1 MPKSVEKDLKTCYN
15 HRRSLT
21 EKRDKMNKLGVY
33 IHIPF
38 CIRKCLY
45 CDFCSFPD
53 KDGELMRRYV
63 AELCGRIG
71 GSEELR
77 GRRIDTLY
85 FGGGTP
91 TLLPIEFF
99 SEIFSAI
106 ERTATIDKGA
116 EVTAECNPATAELE
130 YLVSLRSMGVNRLSI
145 GLQSVHSGE
154 LEALGRVHS
163 FEDFKATFS
172 AARAAGFDNI
182 SADLMYGIPKQ
193 TLRSFEESIR
203 TLAALSP
210 EHISAY
216 GLKVEQG
223 TAFWK
228 MGDKLVLPDEDEECQ
243 MYLLM
248 CELLPKLG
256 YDKYE
261 ISNFSK
267 KGYESRHNLKYWQG
281 EEYLGFGLAAHSYLN
296 GERFGNSRDMG
307 SFLAGGN
314 IECERYSVSETE
326 AFNEYLMLS
335 MRLTRG
341 IGLREFSARAGK
353 GFYDR
358 FPFAEELLAKGYLT
372 ETDGRVAFTH
382 KGALVSNSI
391 LSDMMDFD

>member
-1 MPKSVEKDLKTCYN
+1 
-15 HRRSLT
+15 
-21 EKRDKMNKLGVY
+21 
-33 IHIPF
+33 
-38 CIRKCLY
+38 
-45 CDFCSFPD
+45 
-53 KDGELMRRYV
+53 MRRYV

-91 TLLPIEFF
+91 TLLPIELF
-99 SEIFSAI
+99 SEILSAV
-106 ERTATIDKGA
+106 ESTATLEQGA

-130 YLVSLRSMGVNRLSI
+130 YLRGLRNLGVNRLSI
-145 GLQSVHSGE
+145 GLQSVHGGE

-203 TLAALSP
+203 ALAALSP

-216 GLKVEQG
+216 GLKVEPG
-223 TAFWK
+223 TAFYK
-228 MGDKLVLPDEDEECQ
+228 MGDRLVLPTEDEECQ

-281 EEYLGFGLAAHSYLN
+281 EEYLGFGLAAHSFLG
-296 GERFGNSRDMG
+296 GERFGNSRDMRG
-307 SFLAGGN
+307 FLSGEN
-314 IECERYSVSETE
+314 IECERSALDERDRL
-326 AFNEYLMLS
+326 NEYIMLS
-335 MRLTRG
+335 MRLSRG
-341 IGLREFSARAGK
+341 LSVSELESRTGK
-353 GFYDR
+353 NFHDP
-358 FPFAEELLAKGYLT
+358 FPFVGDLVRKGYLS
-372 ETDGRVAFTH
+372 EIEGRVAFTH

-391 LSDMMDFD
+391 LSDMLDFD